1 MKLSERARNLR
12 QSEPRRIYD
21 AAQKYRDV
29 IDLTLGDPDLP
40 PPENVRDAACR
51 AIAAGRTRYS
61 ANAGLMELRRAIA
74 AEAEREYG
82 LAFDPETE
90 VSSITE
96 FFPYAFLYENE
107 MRELFGVKIQMTKP
121 DYQNKLYRIRQET
134 PFFKKAEENA

>member
-1 MKLSERARNLR
+1 MAE
-12 QSEPRRIYD
+12 
-21 AAQKYRDV
+21 V
-29 IDLTLGDPDLP
+29 IC
-40 PPENVRDAACR
+40 PENILRVVDVDRILDESMIMKNKGLRLSQACAAYVN
-51 AIAAGRTRYS
+51 GRYELSYS
-61 ANAGLMELRRAIA
+61 FAEESTYQLTTLRTVI
-74 AEAEREYG
+74 
-82 LAFDPETE
+82 DPETE